1 MKTYTVFSP
10 DDLNF
15 PLGVINKK
23 GNVLS
28 GIRGLEIIIANA
40 KKGLANNKAN
50 NLLCALDIDHLEEKD
65 IITLGKL
72 LGRPSKP
79 KDRKLVS
86 NLLKRFQVK
95 KEESSNYPDCDKHT
109 PLKLRSSIA
118 GIKSG
123 NRYTSKVDWT
133 NDRVKNQVQ
142 GLLAHGRSL
151 SHIARHLGVSRS
163 TLTKAN
169 KRHNYRL
176 YIPEKKDDDLN
187 KKDDE

>member
-1 MKTYTVFSP
+1 MITYTIYSP

-15 PLGVINKK
+15 PLGVIDKK

-28 GIRGLEIIIANA
+28 GIRGLEIIITNA

-50 NLLCALDIDHLEEKD
+50 NLLCVLDIDNPEEKD
-65 IITLGKL
+65 LITLGKL

-79 KDRKLVS
+79 KDRNFVS

-95 KEESSNYPDCDKHT
+95 KDEFSDRVDSGKHA
-109 PLKLRSSIA
+109 PLILRSSIA
-118 GIKSG
+118 KIKSG

-133 NDRVKNQVQ
+133 SDRVKNQVQ
-142 GLLAHGRSL
+142 GLLAIGESL
-151 SHIARHLGVSRS
+151 SYIARHLGVSRS

-169 KRHNYRL
+169 QRHNYRL
-176 YIPEKKDDDLN
+176 YIPEKKDREYDA
-187 KKDDE
+187 